1 LLDAD
6 GLAYPRGSPVAA
18 MTFQFGP
25 FELDE
30 ERGELRRDGVAV
42 EVQPKPLALLA
53 ILIRARG
60 RVVSSDELFQA
71 LWPGVVVTPSSLTR
85 AVSLAR
91 RAIGDTHRGEVIRS
105 VARRGY
111 RFASDATERSALAS
125 PGGPTAGAAPRV
137 DAPPFVG
144 REDALARLRE
154 AWARAAAG
162 RGALVL
168 VHGLAGVGKSRLVE
182 VFAVEVGRAGGLVL
196 VGRARDG
203 EGVPAFWPW
212 AQVLRRLAGHGLGEE
227 VFAEL
232 RGVPAELAE
241 LVPELDR
248 DPSRQRAG
256 AAAAEQGRFLLF
268 EAMTRALAGVAR
280 RRPLLVVLEDLQWAG
295 AASLRVLEHLA
306 FELGEHPLLV
316 VATLREEPRDGAH
329 PLEAVLPRL
338 RQQSSFEE
346 VPLRGFSRR
355 EVAALLEHQIGRP
368 APPDLTSE
376 LFARTEGVPLFLRE
390 ALRLLSERGDLD
402 HPESV
407 RRWAVTLPAH
417 ALDLIRRPL
426 ARLPA
431 PTAEL
436 VGAASVLG
444 RDFRL
449 SLATAVAGI
458 DRDEAL
464 DRIDEATRAGVVEAG
479 DAPGSWRFAHALFQ
493 EAALQ
498 ALPAGTRARLHRR
511 AADELERRHRDDP
524 DRVLA
529 EIAHHHHAALPA
541 GDPERAFAAAW
552 RSAARAQRLL
562 AHEQA
567 ALHYQQ
573 ALAALEHG
581 EPVDPMRRLETLL
594 ALGEAHRLAGERAER
609 RAAFGRALEA
619 AGSLDRPIEAARAA
633 IGFCDL
639 SEWAPL
645 DAAALAAVES
655 ALAALPGDGP
665 DRARLLTR
673 LAYLGAR
680 QQPEQAE
687 PTAREAVA
695 LARRAGEPE
704 ALQDALYVLLFLL
717 AGPDHLPERDALAR
731 EVEQVARAG
740 GATDP
745 TVITLLDLA
754 CDRIVFGDAAGADRW
769 RAAAEKV
776 AGAAPHLGR
785 IWHLRVFDAG
795 RALLE
800 GRIED
805 AERLVDATTRIGR
818 RIAHPYA
825 RGVERA
831 LRAFLA
837 RTRGDDTEVLRFF
850 DPTLPIRQGPVQWV
864 EAVVGRALLSAG
876 REAEARACYRDLV
889 GAGPEHIPRNIRW
902 YGTLAE
908 ASLLC
913 AELGDAG
920 HAPAFCALLA
930 PAADHHAMLPLSL
943 YSGPVQR
950 CLARLH
956 EVMGR
961 TDRAL
966 DLYEAAADSC
976 AALGARPMRAR
987 VLLEHGRLLARLGDR
1002 RRARERLGESAQL
1015 AADIGLLTMER
1026 SVRAVFDNP

>member
-1 LLDAD
+1 
-6 GLAYPRGSPVAA
+6 
-18 MTFQFGP
+18 MTFHFGP

-60 RVVSSDELFQA
+60 RLVSPDELFEA
-71 LWPGVVVTPSSLTR
+71 LWPGVVVTPGSLTR

-111 RFASDATERSALAS
+111 RFASDVVERSAPATPVGPA
-125 PGGPTAGAAPRV
+125 PGSAPRGDV
-137 DAPPFVG
+137 PPFVG

-162 RGALVL
+162 HGGLVL
-168 VHGLAGVGKSRLVE
+168 VQGLAGVGKSRLVE
-182 VFAVEVGRAGGLVL
+182 VFAAEVGGAGGLVF
-196 VGRARDG
+196 VGRAQDG
-203 EGVPAFWPW
+203 EGVPAFWLW
-212 AQVLRRLAGHGLGEE
+212 AQVLRRLAEHELGEE
-227 VFAEL
+227 ALAEL

-241 LVPELDR
+241 LVPELDC
-248 DPSRQRAG
+248 DPGRPRAG
-256 AAAAEQGRFLLF
+256 AAAGEHGRFLLF
-268 EAMTRALAGVAR
+268 EAMTRTLACVAR
-280 RRPLLVVLEDLQWAG
+280 RSPLLLVLEDLQWAG
-295 AASLRVLEHLA
+295 GASLRVLEHLS
-306 FELGEHPLLV
+306 FQVDEHPLLV
-316 VATLREEPRDGAH
+316 VATLREEPRDRAH
-329 PLEAVLPRL
+329 PLEVVVPRL

-355 EVAALLEHQIGRP
+355 EVASLLERQIGHP

-376 LFARTEGVPLFLRE
+376 LFSRTEGVPLFLRE

-402 HPESV
+402 HPERV
-407 RRWAVTLPAH
+407 RRWAITLPAH

-431 PTAEL
+431 PTAAL
-436 VGAASVLG
+436 VGAAAVLG

-449 SLATAVAGI
+449 SLAAAVAGI

-464 DRIDEATRAGVVEAG
+464 DRIDEATRSGVVEPG
-479 DAPGSWRFAHALFQ
+479 DTPGSWRFAHALFR
-493 EAALQ
+493 EAAQQ
-498 ALPAGTRARLHRR
+498 ALPAGPRARLHQR
-511 AADELERRHRDDP
+511 AAAELERRHRDDP

-529 EIAHHHHAALPA
+529 EIAHHHHEALA
-541 GDPERAFAAAW
+541 VGDPERAFATAW
-552 RSAARAQRLL
+552 QAAARAQRLL

-573 ALAALEHG
+573 ALAALEHS

-594 ALGEAHRLAGERAER
+594 ALGEAHRLAGERTER
-609 RAAFGRALEA
+609 RTAFARALEVA
-619 AGSLDRPIEAARAA
+619 RSLDRPLDVARAT

-639 SEWAPL
+639 SEWAPH
-645 DAAALAAVES
+645 DEPALGAVES
-655 ALAALPGDGP
+655 ALAALPGEGP

-673 LAYLGAR
+673 LAYLCAR
-680 QQPEQAE
+680 QQPARAR
-687 PTAREAVA
+687 PTAREAAA
-695 LARRAGEPE
+695 LARRIGDAE

-717 AGPDHLPERDALAR
+717 AGPDHLHERDTLAR
-731 EVEQVARAG
+731 EAEQVARVG

-745 TVITLLDLA
+745 TVIALLDLA
-754 CDRIVFGDAAGADRW
+754 CDRIVFGDTEGADRW
-769 RAAAEKV
+769 RAAAEEV
-776 AGAAPHLGR
+776 AGADPHLGR

-805 AERLVDATTRIGR
+805 AEHLVDAATRIGR

-837 RTRGDDTEVLRFF
+837 RTRGDDAEVLRFF
-850 DPTLPIRQGPVQWV
+850 EPTLPIRQGPVQWV
-864 EAVVGRALLSAG
+864 QAVVGRALLAAG
-876 REAEARACYRDLV
+876 RESEARTCYRDLV

-902 YGTLAE
+902 YGTIAE

-913 AELGDAG
+913 AELGDTG
-920 HAPAFCALLA
+920 HAPVFCALLA
-930 PAADHHAMLPLSL
+930 PVADHHAMLPLSL
-943 YSGPVQR
+943 YGGPLRR

-956 EVMGR
+956 EVLGR

-966 DLYEAAADSC
+966 ELYDAAADSC
-976 AALGARPMRAR
+976 AVLRARPMRAR
-987 VLLEHGRLLARLGDR
+987 VLLEHGRLLARMGDR
-1002 RRARERLGESAQL
+1002 RGGRERLGESAQL
-1015 AADIGLLTMER
+1015 AADAGLRGMER
-1026 SVRAVFDNP
+1026 SVRALLDNP